1 MFQLGSNGE
10 VPADPQLLQ
19 VQLLGDLQ
27 QLVDLASL
35 DDCCCHFPHHD
46 LCCCC
51 CSGDLEVG
59 SCWVLDL
66 YDDDG
71 ADGSCGRGWSEHGD
85 GRVEELRA
93 DLRDSEMEADDGGD
107 GRMEAEEEGAGGRVQ
122 AASFCDCCLEAG
134 ESC

>member
-27 QLVDLASL
+27 QLADLASL

-46 LCCCC
+46 LGCCC

-66 YDDDG
+66 QDDDDG
-71 ADGSCGRGWSEHGD
+71 DGSCGRGWSEHGD
-85 GRVEELRA
+85 GREEELGA
-93 DLRDSEMEADDGGD
+93 DLPDSEMEADDGGD
-107 GRMEAEEEGAGGRVQ
+107 GRMEAEEEGAGGRVR